1 MNNREFEVKQE
12 LLTNISQDFVAGKQ
26 KRAFDRLCWF
36 CNGLLSQIKELEDKV
51 ESLYQST
58 NGENKQ

>member
-1 MNNREFEVKQE
+1 MNNREFKVKQE

-26 KRAFDRLCWF
+26 KRAFDSLCWF

-51 ESLYQST
+51 ESLYQHPIK
-58 NGENKQ
+58 ENK